1 MFFSL
6 NPSSGVPLYRQLLQ
20 QLRERIVSGQV
31 AAGTQLPSVRDLS
44 AELRINPL
52 TVAKVYQ
59 FLERDGLVETRRGL
73 GTFVAAGSKKLSRG
87 EQKKQ
92 LEPAL
97 RQLVTE
103 AMHLGLSADELEELI
118 RKTFEDLKPHNR
130 KPDSHE

>member
-6 NPSSGVPLYRQLLQ
+6 NPTSGVPLYRQLFQ
-20 QLRERIVSGQV
+20 QLRERIVSGQI

-44 AELRINPL
+44 AELHINPL

-73 GTFVAAGSKKLSRG
+73 GTFVAAITQELTKK
-87 EQKKQ
+87 EQHEQ

-97 RQLVTE
+97 RQVVTE
-103 AMHLGLSADELEELI
+103 AMHLGLSSEELEKLV
-118 RKTFEDLKPHNR
+118 RKTFEKLNQKSP
-130 KPDSHE
+130 